1 MGTIVLYNLTGLVYV
16 IGFILINNFADE
28 KVEAL
33 ANTFKF
39 NSVEFSL
46 DEVFYIVLGC
56 YFAAPLV
63 YGILLYI
70 YYGFGHNYSV
80 FITNKNAMHG
90 EMNAFAETASFETR
104 NVLFEDKATK
114 PATATATTP
123 NPHLHTHTHT

>member
-1 MGTIVLYNLTGLVYV
+1 MLAKYGKFGHTIVLYNLTGLVYV

-46 DEVFYIVLGC
+46 KEVFYIVLGS

-70 YYGFGHNYSV
+70 YYGVSNFFLCCCNH
-80 FITNKNAMHG
+80 F
-90 EMNAFAETASFETR
+90 F
-104 NVLFEDKATK
+104 NVLIY
-114 PATATATTP
+114 PSSLATTTVSSSQTRMP
-123 NPHLHTHTHT
+123 CMEK